1 MHCFPQR
8 KARLRRKVHRCLE
21 DRFGRGHVVQQLV
34 HRPLLQG
41 WHQLFVHLQ
50 LARSGLAFVDQQLRL
65 VLHQVDEQRLQ
76 FRVHLVCHL

>member
-1 MHCFPQR
+1 MR
-8 KARLRRKVHRCLE
+8 RCLE
-21 DRFGRGHVVQQLV
+21 GHFGQGHVVQQLV

-50 LARSGLAFVDQQLRL
+50 LVRSGLAFVDQQLRL

-76 FRVHLVCHL
+76 FRVRFMRHLQESA